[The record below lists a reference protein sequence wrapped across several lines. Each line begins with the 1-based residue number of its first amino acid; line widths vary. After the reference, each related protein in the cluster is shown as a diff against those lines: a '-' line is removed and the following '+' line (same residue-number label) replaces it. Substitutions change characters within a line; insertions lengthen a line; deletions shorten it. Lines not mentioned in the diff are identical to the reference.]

1 MAESAEHENAWQ
13 DQAEDIL
20 QHYALGVAGLERV
33 TDGLINLSLKVRTV
47 DGGRYIL
54 QRLHP
59 VFDRTVN
66 HNIDLVTTH
75 LAGKGMLT
83 PRLVRTVTDRLDVER
98 DEQIW
103 RLLSFIDGET
113 VDRLDGLP
121 AAHEAGS
128 LLARFHRALL
138 DFDGEL
144 KINRPPVHGIERHL
158 ERLNMVLKEHAQH
171 VLHSDVCHLIEQVQ
185 TLLKH
190 RSGSAVGTP
199 RLVHGDPKV
208 ANIMFDLTSG
218 KALCMIDLD
227 TLTYMPLALELGDAF
242 RSWCNPSG
250 EDHPEADFDID
261 LFEAAFN
268 AYVDNAYELLSL
280 DEATAI
286 VPATLE
292 IYLELTVRF
301 LADALEETYFAWDPA
316 RYANRGE
323 HNLARARGQLSAA
336 RSLASQFK
344 VAEQFVSRKMN

>member
-1 MAESAEHENAWQ
+1 MAESAQHENAWQ

-20 QHYALGVAGLERV
+20 QHYAIGATGLERI

-47 DGGRYIL
+47 DGQRYIL

-66 HNIDLVTTH
+66 QNIELVTTH
-75 LAGKGMLT
+75 LTRKGMLT
-83 PRLVRTVTDRLDVER
+83 PRLVRTITDRLDVER

-103 RLLSFIDGET
+103 RLLTFVDGAS

-121 AAHEAGS
+121 AAREAGG

-158 ERLNMVLKEHAQH
+158 ERLNVVLEEHAQH
-171 VLHSDVCHLIEQVQ
+171 VLHGDACHLTEQVH
-185 TLLKH
+185 TLLK
-190 RSGSAVGTP
+190 RSSRSVVGTS

-208 ANIMFDLTSG
+208 ANIMFDPTSG
-218 KALCMIDLD
+218 GALCMIDLD

-268 AYVDNAYELLSL
+268 AYVDSAHEVLNPK
-280 DEATAI
+280 EATAI

-301 LADALEETYFAWDPA
+301 LADALEETYFAWEPA

-336 RSLASQFK
+336 RSLVSQFRP
-344 VAEQFVSRKMN
+344 AERLVSRKMS